1 MTDLS
6 YQTKKVYINKLLA
19 FEEAYA
25 TGEVS
30 VVLEAEPE
38 PESHEHAAP
47 SRPAFL
53 TKVGWSRV
61 GGVLAEVCL
70 SMMWVGIMACVLAHS
85 QHHGRIHLRPPIVSE
100 PLFPR
105 SIH

>member
-61 GGVLAEVCL
+61 GRCTGG
-70 SMMWVGIMACVLAHS
+70 SMFIIDVGWNY
-85 QHHGRIHLRPPIVSE
+85 GLRPCAFSTS
-100 PLFPR
+100 R
-105 SIH
+105 SHSPATANSL